1 MFWIRLFSGI
11 ILLVIA
17 IGSIWLGAPVLTA
30 VLLVVSL
37 IGYRELTK
45 ALGVPAG
52 QKNVVKADSPSS
64 KTSFFLA
71 APKITAIEIT
81 GMAGTVLY
89 YGIIQ
94 HFMKTGQDSGLWDA
108 SEGIVW
114 LLACIVLVFLVQ
126 LSVYVFAFPKYQAEQ
141 VMAGFFS
148 FVYAPVMLAFIEL
161 TRMTGVG
168 IIIVWLIL
176 ISSWGCDTCAY
187 AVGKLIGRKKIFPV
201 LSPKK
206 SLEGC
211 IGGVLGA
218 ALLGFLYGK
227 LLVGMFPITVDTFAW
242 QGAAICA
249 LGAVVSMVGDLAAS
263 AIKRNKGIKD
273 YGKLI
278 PGHGGIMDRF
288 DSVIITAPIVYFMT
302 MFLIGH

>member
-1 MFWIRLFSGI
+1 MFWTRLFSGI
-11 ILLVIA
+11 ILLAIA
-17 IGSIWLGAPVLTA
+17 IGTIWLGGPVLTA

-45 ALGVPAG
+45 ALGAASG
-52 QKNVVKADSPSS
+52 EKKVVAKDNASS
-64 KTSFFLA
+64 RSSFFLV
-71 APKITAIEIT
+71 PPGITAIEMT

-89 YGIIQ
+89 YGMIQ
-94 HFMKTGQDSGLWDA
+94 YFMKTEQESGVWN
-108 SEGIVW
+108 SQEGIVW

-148 FVYAPVMLAFIEL
+148 FVYAPVMLSFIEL

-227 LLVGMFPITVDTFAW
+227 FLVGMFPITVDTFAW
-242 QGAAICA
+242 QAALICA

-263 AIKRNKGIKD
+263 AIKRNRGS
-273 YGKLI
+273 
-278 PGHGGIMDRF
+278 R
-288 DSVIITAPIVYFMT
+288 ITES
-302 MFLIGH
+302 

>member
-1 MFWIRLFSGI
+1 MFWTRLFSGI
-11 ILLVIA
+11 VLLAIA
-17 IGSIWLGAPVLTA
+17 IGSIWLGEPVLTV

-37 IGYRELTK
+37 VGYRELTK
-45 ALGVPAG
+45 ALGVPSGEKKPAAVDNAPA
-52 QKNVVKADSPSS
+52 KSS
-64 KTSFFLA
+64 
-71 APKITAIEIT
+71 ITAIEIV
-81 GMAGTVLY
+81 GLAGTVLY

-94 HFMKTGQDSGLWDA
+94 LCMNTAVSGLMWWDSA
-108 SEGIVW
+108 YSAVW
-114 LLACIVLVFLVQ
+114 LLGCIVLVFMAQ
-126 LSVYVFAFPKYQAEQ
+126 LFIYVFAFPKYQAEQ
-141 VMAGFFS
+141 VIAGFFA
-148 FVYAPVMLAFIEL
+148 FVYAPVMLSFIEL
-161 TRMTGVG
+161 TRMTYAG
-168 IIIVWLIL
+168 ILIVWLIL

-187 AVGKLIGRKKIFPV
+187 VVGKLIGKKKIFPV

-227 LLVGMFPITVDTFAW
+227 FLVGFFPTTVDTFAW
-242 QGAAICA
+242 QAALICA
-249 LGAVVSMVGDLAAS
+249 VGAVMSMVGDLAAS

-288 DSVIITAPIVYFMT
+288 DSVIVTAPMVFFMT
-302 MFLIGH
+302 LLLLGL